1 MSEINIHDSNKL
13 IIDKYF
19 NNLTCDEY
27 TESIFRGGQSQAD
40 ERLANIDIKG
50 YSKRRNNVYPAT
62 TRGSSFLSPYI
73 RHGLLNLCEV
83 WKAVDSFQFE
93 DRTKFRDELL
103 WQEFS
108 RHLYA
113 IMGQNNKKMWNYSVE
128 NTNKPVNTSEMNCI
142 QTIKNELVET
152 GYMVNQ
158 TRMWFSSHHS
168 FRAEENWNKYEDFM
182 FKHLVDGSRFAN
194 RLGWQWVMGGQTGK
208 LYGFAQSQVK
218 NRAPKLC
225 QQCNLQYKCP
235 IQTWPDESKYEPID
249 QEIDYDIKSKFGPTE
264 TINSH
269 EKPSVVW
276 LTGESMGDDDP
287 ALKAHPE
294 LPVIFIFD
302 NVLLNKIQIST
313 KRIIFL
319 LETLKELALKRKV
332 LVFIGD
338 PKLILNDYN
347 YAVTFA
353 CVPKYKE
360 ITMINKPVAE
370 YPTVRLADPI
380 SFYPRSYTSWKK
392 KITLTV

>member
-27 TESIFRGGQSQAD
+27 TESVFKGGQSQAD
-40 ERLANIDIKG
+40 GRLANIDIKG

>member
-27 TESIFRGGQSQAD
+27 TESVFKGGQSQAD

-93 DRTKFRDELL
+93 DRAKFRDELL

-168 FRAEENWNKYEDFM
+168 FRADENWNK
-182 FKHLVDGSRFAN
+182 
-194 RLGWQWVMGGQTGK
+194 
-208 LYGFAQSQVK
+208 
-218 NRAPKLC
+218 
-225 QQCNLQYKCP
+225 
-235 IQTWPDESKYEPID
+235 
-249 QEIDYDIKSKFGPTE
+249 
-264 TINSH
+264 
-269 EKPSVVW
+269 
-276 LTGESMGDDDP
+276 
-287 ALKAHPE
+287 
-294 LPVIFIFD
+294 
-302 NVLLNKIQIST
+302 
-313 KRIIFL
+313 
-319 LETLKELALKRKV
+319 
-332 LVFIGD
+332 
-338 PKLILNDYN
+338 
-347 YAVTFA
+347 
-353 CVPKYKE
+353 
-360 ITMINKPVAE
+360 
-370 YPTVRLADPI
+370 
-380 SFYPRSYTSWKK
+380 
-392 KITLTV
+392 

>member
-27 TESIFRGGQSQAD
+27 TESIFKGGQSQAD

-83 WKAVDSFQFE
+83 WKEVDSFQFE
-93 DRTKFRDELL
+93 DRAKFRDELL

-249 QEIDYDIKSKFGPTE
+249 REIDYDIKSKFGPTE

-380 SFYPRSYTSWKK
+380 SFYPQSYTSWKK

>member
-1 MSEINIHDSNKL
+1 
-13 IIDKYF
+13 
-19 NNLTCDEY
+19 
-27 TESIFRGGQSQAD
+27 
-40 ERLANIDIKG
+40 
-50 YSKRRNNVYPAT
+50 
-62 TRGSSFLSPYI
+62 
-73 RHGLLNLCEV
+73 
-83 WKAVDSFQFE
+83 
-93 DRTKFRDELL
+93 
-103 WQEFS
+103 
-108 RHLYA
+108 
-113 IMGQNNKKMWNYSVE
+113 MGQNNKKMWNYSVE

-380 SFYPRSYTSWKK
+380 SFYPQSYTSWKK